1 MDMATHIIKTCG
13 TAFFYLYNY
22 HHIRKYLT
30 SECTKKLIH
39 AFLTSLLDYCN
50 SLLYGVPDNHMQK
63 LSVMNACAHL
73 IFCTPIHCHITVL
86 FQQLHWLPIHLCIK
100 FKILLIT
107 FKVLQGSAPKNLYD
121 LISVLP
127 PSHNDLQQNKEG
139 ILKST
144 PKHFTKATM
153 GDWCFMAA
161 AQRLCNSLPISITS
175 ACTKRDFKQKLK
187 TFLFSKAFC

>member
-1 MDMATHIIKTCG
+1 MVLHSFICIITITYG
-13 TAFFYLYNY
+13 N
-22 HHIRKYLT
+22 I
-30 SECTKKLIH
+30 IPV
-39 AFLTSLLDYCN
+39 
-50 SLLYGVPDNHMQK
+50 YGVKKEALVLN
-63 LSVMNACAHL
+63 SY
-73 IFCTPIHCHITVL
+73 TVVVEKKCNTDV
-86 FQQLHWLPIHLCIK
+86 QHWCIK